1 MNKQPRHYELQKLV
15 REKTIYTQEE
25 IAAELARVGIET
37 TQVTLSRDLREL
49 VIVKTPEGYKERNAV
64 AKVALPT
71 INLAHVL
78 HEFLKEI
85 RVAQNL
91 VVLKT
96 NPGSAN
102 AVALAL
108 DSVDFPE
115 IVGTVAGDDTI
126 FVAVANSDSAQLLE
140 QKLASL

>member
-1 MNKQPRHYELQKLV
+1 MNKQPRHYKLQRLV
-15 REKTIYTQEE
+15 REKTIHTQEK
-25 IAAELARVGIET
+25 IAAELARIGIET

-49 VIVKTPEGYKERNAV
+49 AIVKTPEGYKERNAV
-64 AKVALPT
+64 DKVTLPT
-71 INLAHVL
+71 ITLAHVL
-78 HEFLKEI
+78 HEFLEEI
-85 RVAQNL
+85 RVAQNF
-91 VVLKT
+91 VVIKT

-140 QKLASL
+140 RKLANL